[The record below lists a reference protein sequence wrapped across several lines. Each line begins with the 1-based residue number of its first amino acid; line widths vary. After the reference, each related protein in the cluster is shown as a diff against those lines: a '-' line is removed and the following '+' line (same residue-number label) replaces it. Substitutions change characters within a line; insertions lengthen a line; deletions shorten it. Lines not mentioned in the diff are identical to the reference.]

1 MKQKVNA
8 KFMNFLDC
16 HDIQHIYGVP
26 KFITVYLVKW
36 HVFRIQRAPRNSLF
50 APTHLSSP
58 PRIGSF
64 SNQRGGSNKI

>member
-26 KFITVYLVKW
+26 NFITVYLAEW
-36 HVFRIQRAPRNSLF
+36 HVFRIQRDPWKFPFCPYPSV
-50 APTHLSSP
+50 
-58 PRIGSF
+58 
-64 SNQRGGSNKI
+64 